1 MRLNDLQPAPGSKSD
16 RKRVGR
22 GAGSGTGKTA
32 GRGTKGQNARSGG
45 GVRPGFEGGQ
55 LPIQARLPKFGFR
68 SRKALSTAE
77 VRLGELNKL
86 EGDVLSLQSLRE
98 AGLISS
104 AISRVRIMKSGEL
117 GRALRV
123 EGASVHLTK
132 GARAALEALSAASSE
147 PESSQTEPKEAPSS
161 D

>member
-1 MRLNDLQPAPGSKSD
+1 MRLNELEPASGSRTN

-22 GAGSGTGKTA
+22 GIGSGTGKTA

-68 SRKALSTAE
+68 SQKALRTAE

-86 EGDVLSLQSLRE
+86 AGDVLSLQSLRD

-104 AISRVRIMKSGEL
+104 TVTRVRIMKSGEL
-117 GRALRV
+117 NRAV
-123 EGASVHLTK
+123 QIDEADSSSIHLTK
-132 GARAALEALSAASSE
+132 GARSALEALSQGSASA
-147 PESSQTEPKEAPSS
+147 ESSGE
-161 D
+161 

>member
-1 MRLNDLQPAPGSKSD
+1 MRPNDIEPAIGSKSN

-22 GAGSGTGKTA
+22 GVGSGTGKTA

-68 SRKALSTAE
+68 SQKALRTAE

-86 EGDVLSLQSLRE
+86 KGDVVSLNSLRE

-104 AISRVRIMKSGEL
+104 NVNRVRIMKSGEL
-117 GRALRV
+117 ARAVQIDELD
-123 EGASVHLTK
+123 SSSIHLTK
-132 GARAALEALSAASSE
+132 GALATLKALTAASAKAE
-147 PESSQTEPKEAPSS
+147 TS
-161 D
+161 DE